1 MISTDTESEISRGQ
15 PGKRKALP
23 GGVARQIEGWVRS
36 QRFGPGGRLPSERD
50 LAARIGTSRNV
61 IREALRILETRGVVE
76 VRHGTGTF
84 ATNNLVDAE
93 PRIPVKFDMRA
104 EELPVSEIL
113 VARRAIEC
121 AVVAV
126 AARACDTFDLEELH
140 RLIEVAAD
148 AVEAGDGARFLEAD
162 LGFHEALGISTHNS
176 LLRQVQREIT
186 RATQAV
192 RGIAS
197 ATHDGMQ
204 AAVRFHREIADAC
217 ARGDEEAARAVM
229 LLHLIDAAERT
240 LGGARGTVPD
250 ENEGDRSREA
260 RRSRGRTAGSA
271 NGSADDRR

>member
-1 MISTDTESEISRGQ
+1 MIPTDTESEISTGQ

-36 QRFGPGGRLPSERD
+36 ERFGPGGRLPSERE

-84 ATNNLVDAE
+84 PTANLADAE

-113 VARRAIEC
+113 VARRAVEC

-126 AARACDTFDLEELH
+126 AARACDTFDLEELR

-148 AVEAGDGARFLEAD
+148 AVEAGDRARFLEAD
-162 LGFHEALGISTHNS
+162 LGFHEALGICTHNL

-197 ATHDGMQ
+197 STRDGMQ

-217 ARGDEEAARAVM
+217 ARGDAEAARAVM
-229 LLHLIDAAERT
+229 LLHLIDGAERT
-240 LGGARGTVPD
+240 LGAPAAAPD
-250 ENEGDRSREA
+250 ENDGDRE
-260 RRSRGRTAGSA
+260 
-271 NGSADDRR
+271 